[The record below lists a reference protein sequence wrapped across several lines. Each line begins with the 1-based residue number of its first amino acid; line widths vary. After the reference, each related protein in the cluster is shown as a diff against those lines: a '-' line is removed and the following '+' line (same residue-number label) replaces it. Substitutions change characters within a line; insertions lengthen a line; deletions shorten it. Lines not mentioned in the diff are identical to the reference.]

1 MRRIFAVLGLVALA
15 AASGFLFILVAMRSK
30 SPRMLRT
37 VRRFNREV
45 TNKVQMKNA
54 GAPGAYASVIRH
66 RGRKTGKQYETPVV
80 PFPTDDAFLISLPYG
95 PDADW
100 CKNILAA
107 GTATLVTEG
116 ETYAIAAP
124 EIVAT
129 ADVGHLFPAG
139 EQRNHRVF
147 NVEHCLRVQ
156 RV

>member
-1 MRRIFAVLGLVALA
+1 MRRIFAVLGLVAMTA
-15 AASGFLFILVAMRSK
+15 AGAFLFILLAMRSK
-30 SPRMLRT
+30 SPGMLRT

-45 TNKVQMKNA
+45 TNKVQIKNA

-66 RGRKTGKQYETPVV
+66 RGRKTGKEYETPIV

-95 PDADW
+95 PDTDW
-100 CKNILAA
+100 CRNILAA

-116 ETYAIAAP
+116 ETYAVAQP

-129 ADVGHLFPAG
+129 TDVQHLFPAN
-139 EQRNHRVF
+139 EQRTHRVF
-147 NVEHCLRVQ
+147 RVEHCLRMQ